1 MHTSI
6 LDKIIVKYTQEI
18 GKTVIDY
25 LNFRWLDLQA
35 HQVNL
40 EWTVDRDPQESLVP
54 GVHGA
59 SVAYLGDL
67 V

>member
-40 EWTVDRDPQESLVP
+40 EWKVDRDPQESLVP